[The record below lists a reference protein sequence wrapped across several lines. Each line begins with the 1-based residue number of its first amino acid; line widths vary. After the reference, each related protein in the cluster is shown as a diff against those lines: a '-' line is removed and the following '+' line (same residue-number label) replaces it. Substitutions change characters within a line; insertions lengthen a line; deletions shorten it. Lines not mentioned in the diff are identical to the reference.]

1 MGALKPLA
9 TISILAVMGV
19 FLAMKIQQD
28 RNLPPIAEADS
39 STIAPSFGSA
49 EDEAPPFV
57 AAPAANSQ
65 SSVEPR
71 TAPVTTAPKTTP
83 SLPPLPTLPAPLPTK
98 SPATT
103 SPLETTPEKPR
114 FEGIAS
120 PQPIAPPA
128 ISGRVPSLGTATPDV
143 PAVTPAPTVTKT
155 PPALSPISSAPAP
168 ISTTPTPAVTAPAPV
183 APAMTTAPSVAPVVA
198 NSGYAAARPVI
209 QAALDRN
216 ELPRAHLLLTQWY
229 GDPSLSADEKREVQ
243 QLLSELAGSVVYS
256 TENLLEPAYQVKPG
270 DTLESIA
277 AQYSVPWELL
287 AKINGIPQANAVQ
300 PGQTVKVL
308 RGPFKAVIDVS
319 DRELVLIL
327 ADRYAGKFPV
337 EIQGA
342 AANDSQWKVEQKLLE
357 PSQSANP
364 YAGYDPNL
372 APSYDRRIVL
382 RDPSAATV
390 ELVAKTTA
398 APAAP
403 AYQGRIAVASS
414 DVEDLYDIL
423 SVGSEVVVRR

>member
-28 RNLPPIAEADS
+28 RNLPPIAESEEAPAFS
-39 STIAPSFGSA
+39 STDSPS
-49 EDEAPPFV
+49 DEAPPFV
-57 AAPAANSQ
+57 AAPTANSQ

-71 TAPVTTAPKTTP
+71 TAPAVTPPKATTP
-83 SLPPLPTLPAPLPTK
+83 ALPPLPTLPAPLPTK
-98 SPATT
+98 SPTA
-103 SPLETTPEKPR
+103 PLESAPEKPR
-114 FEGIAS
+114 YDGIAA

-143 PAVTPAPTVTKT
+143 PAATPPPTVTKT
-155 PPALSPISSAPAP
+155 PSVIAPAPITSAPAP
-168 ISTTPTPAVTAPAPV
+168 SVTTPAPAPV
-183 APAMTTAPSVAPVVA
+183 GPEMTAAPSIAPMA
-198 NSGYAAARPVI
+198 ATSGYAAARPVI

-229 GDPSLSADEKREVQ
+229 GDPSLTADEKREVQ

-364 YAGYDPNL
+364 YAGYDPNVTP
-372 APSYDRRIVL
+372 AYDRRIVL

-390 ELVAKTTA
+390 ELVAKSTVSPAA
-398 APAAP
+398 AP
-403 AYQGRIAVASS
+403 YQGRIAVASS

>member
-28 RNLPPIAEADS
+28 RNLPPIAES
-39 STIAPSFGSA
+39 EAPAFGST
-49 EDEAPPFV
+49 ESPSDEAPPFV
-57 AAPAANSQ
+57 PASSANSQ

-71 TAPVTTAPKTTP
+71 TAPTTTPPKTTP
-83 SLPPLPTLPAPLPTK
+83 PTLPPLPTLPAPLPTK

-103 SPLETTPEKPR
+103 APLESAPEKPR
-114 FEGIAS
+114 YDGIAS
-120 PQPIAPPA
+120 PEPIAPPA
-128 ISGRVPSLGTATPDV
+128 ISGRVPSLGTATLDV
-143 PAVTPAPTVTKT
+143 PAATPAPAVTKT
-155 PPALSPISSAPAP
+155 PPSIAPAP
-168 ISTTPTPAVTAPAPV
+168 ISTAPTAPVTTPEPAPV
-183 APAMTTAPSVAPVVA
+183 APAMTAAPSVAPVVA
-198 NSGYAAARPVI
+198 TSGYAAARPVI

-229 GDPSLSADEKREVQ
+229 GDPSLSGDEKREVQ
-243 QLLSELAGSVVYS
+243 QLLSELAGSVLYS
-256 TENLLEPAYQVKPG
+256 TENFLEPAYQVKPG

-319 DRELVLIL
+319 DRELVLIV

-342 AANDSQWKVEQKLLE
+342 AANDSQWKVAQKLLE

-364 YAGYDPNL
+364 YAGYDPTL

-398 APAAP
+398 PPATAA

>member
-28 RNLPPIAEADS
+28 RNLPPIAGADEAGL
-39 STIAPSFGSA
+39 APEFNSA
-49 EDEAPPFV
+49 EQEAPAFV
-57 AAPAANSQ
+57 PAPAANSQ

-71 TAPVTTAPKTTP
+71 TAPVVTPPKTTTP

-98 SPATT
+98 PTA
-103 SPLETTPEKPR
+103 PLESAPEKPR
-114 FEGIAS
+114 YEGIAS

-143 PAVTPAPTVTKT
+143 PAPTVTKT
-155 PPALSPISSAPAP
+155 PPAIVPAP
-168 ISTTPTPAVTAPAPV
+168 IISEPTPPVTTPAPAPV
-183 APAMTTAPSVAPVVA
+183 APAMTAAPSVAPEVA
-198 NSGYAAARPVI
+198 TSGYAAARPVI

-364 YAGYDPNL
+364 YAGYDPNI

-398 APAAP
+398 PPAAA